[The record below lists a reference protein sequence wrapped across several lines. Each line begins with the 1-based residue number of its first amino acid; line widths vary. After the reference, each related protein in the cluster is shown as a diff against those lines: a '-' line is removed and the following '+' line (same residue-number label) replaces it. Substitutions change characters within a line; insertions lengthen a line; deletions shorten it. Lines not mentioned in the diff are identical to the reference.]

1 MHVSHYE
8 FAFDSF
14 SHRINVGNPSRRV
27 TFPALGAI
35 ISAHPILGDVGGG
48 AK

>member
-1 MHVSHYE
+1 MPVCHYE

-14 SHRINVGNPSRRV
+14 SHRINVDNPSRKV

-35 ISAHPILGDVGGG
+35 ISAHPLGDVGGG